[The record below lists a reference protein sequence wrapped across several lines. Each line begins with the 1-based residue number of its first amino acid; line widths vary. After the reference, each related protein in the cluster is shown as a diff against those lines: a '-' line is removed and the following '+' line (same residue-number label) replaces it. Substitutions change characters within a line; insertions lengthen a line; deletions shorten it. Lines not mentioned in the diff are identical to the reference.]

1 MCLGGSS
8 PSPPPAPTP
17 PPLPPATPPPAPTPE
32 APKPTQDLQANK
44 EGTKLKAKTSARES
58 AGIVNKGTSQLRIP
72 LNTGS
77 DKSPAGGLNV

>member
-1 MCLGGSS
+1 MCLGGQSR
-8 PSPPPAPTP
+8 PSTP
-17 PPLPPATPPPAPTPE
+17 KPQALPPATPPPAPEP
-32 APKPTQDLQANK
+32 APAPAPTDLQDNK
-44 EGTKLKAKTSARES
+44 EGTKLKAKTSAREK

>member
-1 MCLGGSS
+1 MCLNQS
-8 PSPPPAPTP
+8 APTP
-17 PPLPPATPPPAPTPE
+17 PKPPKLPPPPKPPALPPQAPPPP
-32 APKPTQDLQANK
+32 QDLQENK
-44 EGTKLKAKTSARES
+44 EGTKLKAKASTREK